1 MARLGIVAGERVA
14 AEVVGQVPPHGVDV
28 VHAALGVVVL
38 DEHPLAL
45 DPIVVRLAALGAA
58 RPKEAQSVELP
69 VDQARLLV
77 GELVGQTRE
86 IAAEQLAQDR
96 GLAGIERRTGMPF
109 GSAVKLKA
117 SR

>member
-1 MARLGIVAGERVA
+1 MVGERVA
-14 AEVVGQVPPHGVDV
+14 AEVVGQVPPDGVDV
-28 VHAALGVVVL
+28 VRAALGVVVL
-38 DEHPLAL
+38 DEDPLAL
-45 DPIVVRLAALGAA
+45 DPIVVRLAPLGAA
-58 RPKEAQSVELP
+58 RPEEAQAVELA

-77 GELVGQTRE
+77 GELIGETRE

-96 GLAGIERRTGMPF
+96 GLAGIERETGIPF